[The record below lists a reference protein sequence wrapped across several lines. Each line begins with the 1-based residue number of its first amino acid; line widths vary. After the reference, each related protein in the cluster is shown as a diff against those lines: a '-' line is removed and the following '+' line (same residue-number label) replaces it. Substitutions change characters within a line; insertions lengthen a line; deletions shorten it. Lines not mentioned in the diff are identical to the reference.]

1 MFEDLKNTMS
11 EVSLYRKSEHRNPMF
26 LFIEQLLGV
35 NPNALKDGPKS
46 YWLWLRPS
54 VFSMVLT
61 ITCLSLDSNTYTE
74 SVHKRIN
81 EIFNFHVLC

>member
-1 MFEDLKNTMS
+1 MFEDLKNAMS

-54 VFSMVLT
+54 PL
-61 ITCLSLDSNTYTE
+61 
-74 SVHKRIN
+74 KP
-81 EIFNFHVLC
+81 NFTWVTVRNGI